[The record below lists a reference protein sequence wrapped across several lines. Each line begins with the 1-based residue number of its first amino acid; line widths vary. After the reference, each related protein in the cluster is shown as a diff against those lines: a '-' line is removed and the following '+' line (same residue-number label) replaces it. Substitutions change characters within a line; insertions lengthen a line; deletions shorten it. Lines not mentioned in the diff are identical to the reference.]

1 MKKHSLHICF
11 AILHFLWCSYAYT
24 QANILAGKSFV
35 NITRPAGGTVVPGDE
50 LEIRLSLFIYAGSS
64 NYIYRLRYN
73 DTIPNNLTYVNNS
86 LKLLT
91 NEGKVYK
98 SFTDAAGDDHAM
110 YNAANKTIRFN
121 LGRDTTRNGYTYST
135 GNVNS
140 TIIDTTAGGGY
151 FNYSTHRPKAGG
163 GTYGNGVLVLV
174 TYHVTVD
181 VSAAFNTII
190 NFGPGTLRYRRIIG
204 PGVSGDQYT
213 KSPNSLSFILYPN
226 YGLCSNATGANNITA
241 GNGDFGSGTNQN
253 GASPGAAVPDYAF
266 VNIAANN
273 PGDGSYSVVKNLSP
287 NQLTDPTVARPN
299 ATSGNRVFGVW
310 DVIGDHTG
318 ASDPVTG
325 NLPAASG
332 ANGGYMLVVNSALL
346 LGVANNQTI
355 SGLCEETFYEFS
367 AWFRNVCKRCGS
379 DSTGAGA
386 SGTSVPAGYIPTAA
400 GDSSGVKP
408 NLTFQ
413 INGVDYYTTGNI
425 DYTNTWGQWVKKG
438 FVFKTG
444 AGQTSLT
451 ISIKNNAP
459 GGGGNDWAMDDIAF
473 ATCLPALEMWPT
485 NTPTY
490 CLNNQADISVA
501 VSTYFNNYSYY
512 QWERSTDGG
521 TTWIPAPELPGIQ
534 TFSFTNFSGEYRD
547 TVYLPSFIADTSYN
561 GYKYR
566 VRVATTVTNLSS
578 GACAVYNSVDMIT
591 LTVHDSCHNLSI
603 GFEDLRARVINH
615 KANLQW
621 KAVTEKG
628 TYYFDIESSDDGISF
643 LPIGRV
649 NGAGSVWQNY
659 SFTDLGFT
667 GSRKYYRVRIISGD
681 GTEKISNVV
690 VLEQEEKKQMIIS
703 SVINPFGSNIS
714 FAVTMPQNENV
725 ELQLKDITGRTVKM
739 EKVNLLK
746 GSSTINFHITG
757 NIQTGTYILQVKS
770 SYGIINRVLQKM

>member
-11 AILHFLWCSYAYT
+11 AILHFLWCSHAYT

-98 SFTDAAGDDHAM
+98 SFTDAAGDDPAM
-110 YNAANKTIRFN
+110 YNSANKTIRFN
-121 LGRDTTRNGYTYST
+121 LGRDTTRNGYTYSV
-135 GNVNS
+135 GNVSS
-140 TIIDTTAGGGY
+140 TIIDTTTGGGY

-163 GTYGNGVLVLV
+163 GSYGNGVLILV

-181 VSAAFNTII
+181 AAAYNTII
-190 NFGPGTLRYRRIIG
+190 SYGPGTLRYRRTIG
-204 PGVSGDQYT
+204 PGASGDQYT
-213 KSPNSLSFILYPN
+213 KSPNGLSFILYPN
-226 YGLCSNATGANNITA
+226 YGLCSNATGSNNITA

-253 GASPGAAVPDYAF
+253 GANPGAAVPDYAF
-266 VNIAANN
+266 VNVAANN

-299 ATSGNRVFGVW
+299 TTSGNRVFGVW

-318 ASDPVTG
+318 AADPLAG
-325 NLPAASG
+325 NLPAANGS
-332 ANGGYMLVVNSALL
+332 NGGYMLVVNSALL

-355 SGLCEETFYEFS
+355 SGLCEETYYEFS

-386 SGTSVPAGYIPTAA
+386 SGTSVPVGYIPTAP

-413 INGVDYYTTGNI
+413 INGIDYYTSGNI
-425 DYTNTWGQWVKKG
+425 DYTGTWGQWVKKG
-438 FVFKTG
+438 FVFKTA
-444 AGQTSLT
+444 AGQNSLT

-501 VSTYFNNYSYY
+501 VSTYFDNYNYY

-547 TVYLPSFIADTSYN
+547 TVYLPSFLADTSYN

-566 VRVATTVTNLSS
+566 VRVATTITNLSS

-591 LTVHDSCHNLSI
+591 LAVLDTCHNLSI
-603 GFEDLRARVINH
+603 GIEDFKARVVNE
-615 KANLQW
+615 KVKLQW
-621 KAVTEKG
+621 KAIAEKDD
-628 TYYFDIESSDDGISF
+628 YHFSIERSNDAVLFSA
-643 LPIGRV
+643 IGSV
-649 NGAGSVWQNY
+649 AGSGPSWQSY
-659 SFTDLGFT
+659 MFTDQELL
-667 GSRKYYRVRIISGD
+667 SHKRYYRVKLISRSGL
-681 GTEKISNVV
+681 EKISSVAVIEGTGKGVFVITSVV
-690 VLEQEEKKQMIIS
+690 
-703 SVINPFGSNIS
+703 NPFDTKIS
-714 FAVTMPQNENV
+714 FSLSAPRNEEV
-725 ELQLKDITGRTVKM
+725 ELQIKDMTGR
-739 EKVNLLK
+739 LLK
-746 GSSTINFHITG
+746 GEKINAVKGSSMVDISLSGSLQKG
-757 NIQTGTYILQVKS
+757 NYILQLIS
-770 SYGIINRVLQKM
+770 SSGVLNKIIQKQ